1 MAKSNS
7 FFGNR
12 RGSTK
17 HHVFYEYDGQQI
29 TREKAEHV
37 KNPRSMAQAQQ
48 RGKMNTLVHMYSLMK
63 EICNHSFEDV
73 PYGGKSMRHFLKINS
88 NRKVNVMDK
97 EKKNFVPSNVIV
109 AQGSLGNPITN
120 DIEDGVPFDLTD
132 GTESFFKSL
141 GLSKNGY
148 ITFCFFD
155 RLQQFCWV
163 RLSFKEEVT
172 EKKITNE
179 VIKKAFRIEYNR
191 LPMFDKQT
199 TEILFSERKNGWS
212 FVGSFCSGCIILSDY
227 QDKKWKRSNAEID
240 LNFKDMDKFDSYK
253 NILTYSNL
261 GNSPI
266 LNGGHK
272 VVVGGGANIPTPGGA
287 GGTGANPEPEH
298 P

>member
-37 KNPRSMAQAQQ
+37 KNPRTIAQAAQ

-97 EKKNFVPSNVIV
+97 EKKDFVPSNVIV
-109 AQGSLGNPITN
+109 AQGSLENPVKN
-120 DIEDGVPFDLTD
+120 NIEDGFPLDLTN
-132 GTESFFKSL
+132 GTENFFKSL

-155 RLQQFCWV
+155 QIQQFCWV
-163 RLSFKEEVT
+163 RLSFKEELT

-179 VIKKAFRIEYNR
+179 VLKKAFRIEYNR
-191 LPMFDKQT
+191 LPNFGLQT
-199 TEILFSERKNGWS
+199 TEIIFKEVPKGWTCVDNYS
-212 FVGSFCSGCIILSDY
+212 SGCVILSDY
-227 QDKKWKRSNAEID
+227 QDKKWKRSNAEIN
-240 LNFKDMDKFDSYK
+240 LAFKGMEKFDSYK

-266 LNGGHK
+266 LNGGNK
-272 VVVGGGANIPTPGGA
+272 VVVGGGANIPTPGG
-287 GGTGANPEPEH
+287 TGANPEPEH